1 MLRTVEAR
9 SVKDSNQFG
18 VAIASVVWRAD
29 ELYRIVLV
37 RRQDGAVALIEV
49 PEDLV
54 KDLVRFDRPAVLKN
68 RWPLEAVVRG
78 DLAIVEFSRDLEFGK
93 SGLENGSAKAE
104 LGNLRRFN
112 SFLLGVDI
120 GEFAL
125 RPRYLWN

>member
-1 MLRTVEAR
+1 MLRNVETR
-9 SVKDSNQFG
+9 SVKDSNRYG

-49 PEDLV
+49 PDDLV
-54 KDLVRFDRPAVLKN
+54 KDLARFDRPAVLKN
-68 RWPLEAVVRG
+68 RWSLEAVVRG
-78 DLAIVEFSRDLEFGK
+78 HLANVAFSRDVEFGK

-120 GEFAL
+120 GEFDL
-125 RPRYLWN
+125 KPRYLWN